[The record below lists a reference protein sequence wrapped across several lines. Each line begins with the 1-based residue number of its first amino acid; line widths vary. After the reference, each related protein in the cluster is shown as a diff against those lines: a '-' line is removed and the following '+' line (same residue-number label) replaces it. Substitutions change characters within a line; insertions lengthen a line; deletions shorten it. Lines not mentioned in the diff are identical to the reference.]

1 MSYNPCIECHSRTV
15 ILCPQKTHQINNVCK
30 TSHLTHLALL
40 HRGRHTNFFWGGVQ
54 ICCLRPTFYKQRP
67 ISHNIG
73 IGHKQKSWVLYVH
86 YVQLLI
92 TTINKRGS
100 TVNLCMLDISKAF
113 AKVNRYCMFIKLIN
127 RSLPL
132 GLVLLNILINW
143 YDKCAVFVR
152 IMFIEM
158 FYVMCGVRQGGVL
171 SPSCFQ
177 YVNGMI
183 RMLCWWCLGPIL
195 VVLCMLTI
203 WFQCR
208 HLLINLL
215 LENDWHLLW
224 RSCVFRHDF

>member
-1 MSYNPCIECHSRTV
+1 MSPICTLRSV
-15 ILCPQKTHQINNVCK
+15 ID
-30 TSHLTHLALL
+30 
-40 HRGRHTNFFWGGVQ
+40 
-54 ICCLRPTFYKQRP
+54 
-67 ISHNIG
+67 
-73 IGHKQKSWVLYVH
+73 H
-86 YVQLLI
+86 Y
-92 TTINKRGS
+92 NKRGS

-143 YDKCAVFVR
+143 YDKCAVFVG

-183 RMLCWWCLGPIL
+183 RMLCW
-195 VVLCMLTI
+195 
-203 WFQCR
+203 
-208 HLLINLL
+208 
-215 LENDWHLLW
+215 
-224 RSCVFRHDF
+224 